1 MWIAHVGQIILS
13 TLEVSV
19 SISASDPPIGQ
30 ISAYLRIGRSFW
42 PQFIII
48 SFIWEQIR
56 RVVLT
61 FHAKGLPLTTPKNT
75 SSSYS

>member
-13 TLEVSV
+13 TQEVSV

-30 ISAYLRIGRSFW
+30 ISAYLRIGRSFR

-75 SSSYS
+75 FSSYS